1 MREQPD
7 DYSLPSSSMQQQ
19 PNSTTLPPALQRIAS
34 MLRLSGWVT
43 FWLQLALGVIALV
56 LLAVFAVSRGSSA
69 VNEQGSGGGG
79 TGFGI
84 FCALCGLVTLAV
96 GIYLAFRYIRFAA
109 QLRAANTGKRPSKA
123 ETLQLLKLGLITN
136 LVGMLFTILGSGA
149 IVGSLLTAALE
160 APQSGDLF
168 EARRY
173 VNPVDLFGVQANI
186 ITVSAHFIGIIA
198 AIWLYSRVNR

>member
-7 DYSLPSSSMQQQ
+7 DYSLPSSSMQKQ
-19 PNSTTLPPALQRIAS
+19 PDNTPVPPALQRIAS

-56 LLAVFAVSRGSSA
+56 LLAVFAVSRGSSDPNA
-69 VNEQGSGGGG
+69 QGGGGG

-84 FCALCGLVTLAV
+84 FCALCGLVTLGI
-96 GIYLAFRYIRFAA
+96 GIYVAFRYTRFSA
-109 QLRAANTGKRPSKA
+109 QLRAANTAKRPSKA

-136 LVGMLFTILGSGA
+136 LVGMFFTILGSGA

>member
-1 MREQPD
+1 MREKPD

-19 PNSTTLPPALQRIAS
+19 PDNAPLPPALQRIAS

-43 FWLQLALGVIALV
+43 FWFQLALGVIALV
-56 LLAVFAVSRGSSA
+56 LLAIFALSKGS
-69 VNEQGSGGGG
+69 NDPNTQGSGGGA
-79 TGFGI
+79 GFGI
-84 FCALCGLVTLAV
+84 FCALCGLVTLAI
-96 GIYLAFRYIRFAA
+96 GIYLAFRYTRFSA
-109 QLRAANTGKRPSKA
+109 QLRAANTSRRPSKA

-149 IVGSLLTAALE
+149 IVGSLLSAALE
-160 APQSGDLF
+160 APQSGGIL

-186 ITVSAHFIGIIA
+186 ISVLAHFIGIIA

>member
-1 MREQPD
+1 MQKQPD
-7 DYSLPSSSMQQQ
+7 NAPV
-19 PNSTTLPPALQRIAS
+19 PPALQRIAS
-34 MLRLSGWVT
+34 MLRLSGLVT
-43 FWLQLALGVIALV
+43 FWLQLAFGVIALV
-56 LLAVFAVSRGSSA
+56 LLAVFTASRGSSDPN
-69 VNEQGSGGGG
+69 VPGGGGG

-84 FCALCGLVTLAV
+84 LCALCGLITL
-96 GIYLAFRYIRFAA
+96 GIGVYVAFRYMRFSA
-109 QLRAANTGKRPSKA
+109 QLQAANSARRPSKA

-136 LVGMLFTILGSGA
+136 LVGMFFTILGSGA

-160 APQSGDLF
+160 APQSGGIL

-186 ITVSAHFIGIIA
+186 ITVLAHYIGITA

>member
-1 MREQPD
+1 MEQQPD
-7 DYSLPSSSMQQQ
+7 NAP
-19 PNSTTLPPALQRIAS
+19 LPPALQRIAS

-56 LLAVFAVSRGSSA
+56 LLTVFAVSRTSNDPNA
-69 VNEQGSGGGG
+69 QGGAGG

-84 FCALCGLVTLAV
+84 FCALCGLVTLAI
-96 GIYLAFRYIRFAA
+96 GIYFAFRYTRFSA

-123 ETLQLLKLGLITN
+123 ETLQLLRLGLIIN
-136 LVGMLFTILGSGA
+136 LVGMFFTILGSGA
-149 IVGSLLTAALE
+149 IVGSILTDAL
-160 APQSGDLF
+160 AGSQTGDVF
-168 EARRY
+168 AARRY
-173 VNPVDLFGVQANI
+173 INPVDLFGVQANI